1 MHIRLTVPLSF
12 FHKARNPPRGTTR
25 SPASLILR
33 TIPILKPRHA
43 CTNPGQTPPTRAARA
58 AHLLLT
64 VESGSRAWGF
74 ASSDSDYDVRTIYL
88 RPLEHYLCID
98 EQRDTFEFIESHWLD
113 IGGWDIRKALRLLRK
128 SNAVLLEWLRS
139 PIIYRQD
146 DPFVRELN
154 ALLPQYA
161 QAAPLLH
168 HYRSIA
174 GNVLQ
179 SLILDAPVRL
189 KKWFYV
195 LRSLLAARWT
205 VQCGGVPPMTLA
217 ELMDSW
223 ATPCI
228 AEIRELVACK
238 AEQDED
244 YSHPLSPA
252 LCQLTITLAA
262 EVAAL
267 TAPPTERVDDTP
279 LNALFQATLQRVY
292 GC

>member
-1 MHIRLTVPLSF
+1 MHAQIQDKLHQLAQQEPLTF
-12 FHKARNPPRGTTR
+12 
-25 SPASLILR
+25 
-33 TIPILKPRHA
+33 
-43 CTNPGQTPPTRAARA
+43 
-58 AHLLLT
+58 LLA

-205 VQCGGVPPMTLA
+205 VQCGGVPPMALA

-267 TAPPTERVDDTP
+267 TAPPTERVDDTL